1 MEGCGMKKT
10 IDILDYY
17 DGFGLIYY
25 EDDVEIRTVHID
37 HHDTCEALSEF
48 FKAIGFDSKYQEVY

>member
-1 MEGCGMKKT
+1 MKKT